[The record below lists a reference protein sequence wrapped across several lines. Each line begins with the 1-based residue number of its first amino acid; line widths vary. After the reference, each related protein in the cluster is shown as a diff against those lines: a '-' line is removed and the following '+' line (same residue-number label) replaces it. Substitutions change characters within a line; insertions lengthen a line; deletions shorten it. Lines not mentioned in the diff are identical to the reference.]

1 MKIIVVG
8 CGKVGYALVEQLSAE
23 DHDIT
28 IIDSNNQ
35 KLENACTNLD
45 VIGITGNGT
54 SYRVLEEAGVGEADL
69 FIAVTNKDEINLLA
83 CLIAKKTGNCQT
95 VARVRNPEYHR
106 EIGFLK
112 EELGLSMVINPELA
126 AAAEIS
132 QLIQVP
138 SAMEIDSFAKGG
150 MNLVKFE
157 LPEESP
163 WAGMKISEISSRFNE
178 DFLISVI
185 ERKKESCS
193 KKEDQCEVL
202 IPDGNT
208 YLKGKDKVSVI
219 VAQEHMNALFQKMGI
234 PHRVIKNVMIAGG
247 STIAFYLAQQLLRSK
262 IKVKIIDM
270 DHDRCEELSE
280 LLPEAMV
287 LEGDAANETLLN
299 EEGIQDMDAFV
310 SLTSFD
316 EENIMLSLYANKIS
330 NAKLFTKVNRI
341 AFEGVVNE
349 IPIGSV
355 ISPKNLTAEYIIRY
369 VRSMQ
374 NSLGSNVE
382 AVYRMMRNKV
392 EALEFYLKEDSKVTN
407 VTLAN
412 LKLKPGLL
420 VCGIIR
426 DGKRIIPTGQ
436 DVLQKGDSVIVVTT
450 NIGLNDIQEI
460 LL

>member
-83 CLIAKKTGNCQT
+83 CLIAKKAGNCQT
-95 VARVRNPEYHR
+95 VARVRNPEYYQ

-178 DFLISVI
+178 DFLICVI
-185 ERKKESCS
+185 ERKKEACS

-208 YLKGKDKVSVI
+208 YLKGKDKISVI

-280 LLPEAMV
+280 LLPGAMV

-341 AFEGVVNE
+341 AFEGVISE